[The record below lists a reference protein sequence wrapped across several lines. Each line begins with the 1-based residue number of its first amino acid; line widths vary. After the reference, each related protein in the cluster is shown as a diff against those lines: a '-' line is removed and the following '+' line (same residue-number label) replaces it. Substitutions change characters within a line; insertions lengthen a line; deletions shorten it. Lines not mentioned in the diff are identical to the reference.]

1 MCSSDLIQIGE
12 RTSVQDGSVL
22 HVTDEFNTVVGN
34 DCVIGHLVHLEGCTI
49 DDECLIGVG
58 SILLHRVR
66 VHSGS
71 IVAANSTLL
80 NDTVVPSG
88 ALAVGTPATI
98 KEGKARVEQVRAGAR
113 NYVERTAFYKSTFR
127 RLDPQ

>member
-1 MCSSDLIQIGE
+1 M
-12 RTSVQDGSVL
+12 
-22 HVTDEFNTVVGN
+22 
-34 DCVIGHLVHLEGCTI
+34 LEGCTI